1 MIANNFQWAA
11 LCSFSVLP
19 KFRNSL
25 PLVPLLLLACGRMA
39 AVGPPTDPA
48 VADELKQ
55 LNDRTIIG
63 THLSLDSEWNQFKDG
78 AEKAVWTLSGL
89 WGWPVSD
96 WQDWGIRFKLP
107 FAYHRSDQ
115 ASGHAEV
122 GGIGDTEAGIGTAFR
137 LNEAWRTAGGIE
149 LHADTASD
157 PALAERVWRLKP
169 GWGVAHDFTD
179 WLTLTLNADYNHSI
193 AEKDNVRPHRY
204 LELSVPAT
212 LILPQAWSMSARYK
226 TTVDFENGDRWS
238 HTVSAGVA
246 KRLSKVPVV
255 LSVSLEKALSS
266 GAKKFQA
273 SISIVYYFQRY
284 HSPK

>member
-1 MIANNFQWAA
+1 M
-11 LCSFSVLP
+11 LR
-19 KFRNSL
+19 KFL
-25 PLVPLLLLACGRMA
+25 HWLVVVTLLLLASRRLT
-39 AVGPPTDPA
+39 AVGPTTDPA

-63 THLSLDSEWNQFKDG
+63 THVSLDSEWNQFKDG

-89 WGWPVSD
+89 WGWSVSD

-122 GGIGDTEAGIGTAFR
+122 GGIGDAEVGIGTAFR
-137 LNEAWRTAGGIE
+137 LNEGWRTAGGVE

-157 PALAERVWRLKP
+157 PALAEKVWRLKP
-169 GWGVAHDFTD
+169 SWGVAHDFTD
-179 WLTLTLNADYNHSI
+179 WLSVTLNADYNHSI
-193 AEKDNVRPHRY
+193 AEKDGVRPHRY
-204 LELSVPAT
+204 FELSLPAT
-212 LILPQAWSMSARYK
+212 LILPQAWSMSAKYK

-238 HTVSAGVA
+238 HTVSVGVA

-255 LSVSLEKALSS
+255 LSANLEKPLSS
-266 GAKKFQA
+266 GGKKFQA

-284 HSPK
+284 HLPK

>member
-1 MIANNFQWAA
+1 MACFPS
-11 LCSFSVLP
+11 LLELFDSFV
-19 KFRNSL
+19 FAT
-25 PLVPLLLLACGRMA
+25 LLLLASGTLA
-39 AVGPPTDPA
+39 AVEPSPETTA
-48 VADELKQ
+48 TAAEQLKE
-55 LNDRTIIG
+55 LNDQTIIG
-63 THLSLDSEWNQFKDG
+63 THVLLDSEWDQLKHG
-78 AEKAVWTLSGL
+78 AEKATWTLAGL

-96 WQDWGIRFKLP
+96 QQDWAIRFKLP
-107 FAYHRSDQ
+107 FVYHRSAA
-115 ASGHAEV
+115 ASGHADA
-122 GGIGDTEAGIGTAFR
+122 GGLGDVEIGTGTAFR
-137 LNEAWRTAGGIE
+137 LNDRWRTAGGIE

-193 AEKDNVRPHRY
+193 AEKDNVRRHRY

-255 LSVSLEKALSS
+255 LSASLEKALSS